1 MKTNGENGTAENENE
16 TKTESES
23 LKTEEKP
30 THSSKTEPTHSPTTQ
45 ASLLASMAEAQ
56 NGLENKSNL
65 ISETIKNFGLDRFT
79 GNPLFIENRPK
90 LRPGAKNRCF
100 SQKPEFR
107 PLGSEVKNRYFSHL
121 GSFKVTVFSK
131 LGLFGGEIEYDNNC
145 ALSCLN
151 FKFSKNKKNPNHTK
165 IFSGFMSPF
174 PPSMDGPRPGRPS
187 GEL

>member
-79 GNPLFIENRPK
+79 GNGYLLTPYSSKIGQNYGFATVDL
-90 LRPGAKNRCF
+90 
-100 SQKPEFR
+100 SFR
-107 PLGSEVKNRYFSHL
+107 G
-121 GSFKVTVFSK
+121 
-131 LGLFGGEIEYDNNC
+131 
-145 ALSCLN
+145 
-151 FKFSKNKKNPNHTK
+151 
-165 IFSGFMSPF
+165 
-174 PPSMDGPRPGRPS
+174 
-187 GEL
+187 